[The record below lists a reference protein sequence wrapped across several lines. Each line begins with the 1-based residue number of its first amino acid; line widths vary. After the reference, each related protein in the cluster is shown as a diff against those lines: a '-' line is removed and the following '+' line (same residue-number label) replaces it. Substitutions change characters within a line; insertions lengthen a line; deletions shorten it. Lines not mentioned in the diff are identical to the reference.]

1 MKLFVLFCL
10 SLWFFDT
17 LIKRKLAKN
26 GLYLLE
32 FPPIDKKLVAK
43 FTTFDA
49 QLGWVPTPNSRKKD
63 NSGTYTGLPSANE
76 YSIDSYGS
84 RSLTVPFERGFISTY
99 GDSFCLCREVPDD
112 SSFQAFLSQQTRSYV
127 SNYGVGNYG
136 LDQALLRL
144 EMQFLK
150 DPTKHVVM
158 AITPWTIE
166 RIVSVW
172 KHYSEPGNVLGAKP
186 RFILYNNTLKLVP
199 NFIRQPS
206 DFLTIKQHKTFL
218 RKNDENYKWFLVS
231 KRKQKTSA
239 LWHLAT
245 HKSLMDFILKRANY
259 DIARLTKQNI
269 QKIDQKKQEFL
280 QVAKLYIQE
289 QTRLKTIYLA
299 HLFEKQKQLL
309 VHLMGRFVD
318 FAKTHQFIPHLLIL
332 PAYDHVTFM
341 KEGKLL
347 YQNNLQWIPKAC
359 PTLVITDMYECW
371 KQMSTETFNRLYVDI
386 FGHHS
391 ILGNQHIANV
401 LLKKISATSS
411 L

>member
-10 SLWFFDT
+10 LLWCLDV
-17 LIKRKLAKN
+17 LIKRKLSKS

-49 QLGWVPTPNSRKKD
+49 QLGWVPTPNTRKKD
-63 NSGTYTGLPSANE
+63 NSGTYTGLPSTNE
-76 YSIDSYGS
+76 YSIDAYGS

-112 SSFQAFLSQQTRSYV
+112 SSFQAFLSQQTHSYV

-186 RFILYNNTLKLVP
+186 RFILCNDTLKLVP
-199 NFIRQPS
+199 NFIQQPG
-206 DFLTIKQHKTFL
+206 DFLTIKRHKRFL
-218 RKNDENYKWFLVS
+218 RENDENYEWFLAS
-231 KRKQKTSA
+231 KRKQKTLA
-239 LWHLAT
+239 LWHLVT

-259 DIARLTKQNI
+259 DIARLAKQNT
-269 QKIDQKKQEFL
+269 QKIDHKKQEFL
-280 QVAKLYIQE
+280 QAAQLYIQE

-309 VHLMGRFVD
+309 VHLMRHFVN
-318 FAKTHQFIPHLLIL
+318 FAKVHQFIPHLLML

-347 YQNNLQWIPKAC
+347 YKNSLQWIIQAC
-359 PTLVITDMYECW
+359 PTLVITDMYEFW
-371 KQMSTETFNRLYVDI
+371 KQMDAVTFNKLYVDT

-401 LLKKISATSS
+401 LLEKISITPS